1 MAKNYNSSISIPKG
15 SIKRTLLPEKLRDL
29 RKFQFQK
36 VRLKVLLIRFIPLIS
51 SDFNSKRFD

>member
-36 VRLKVLLIRFIPLIS
+36 VRLKVRSLFL
-51 SDFNSKRFD
+51 